1 MVMIAPNEA
10 RLPRIDEP
18 PPNLAL
24 MVIGR
29 ALAQAYGEVG
39 ARPLPEPLARIVLQI
54 EHREVCN
61 AYDARSIG

>member
-1 MVMIAPNEA
+1 MVMIGSDEVH
-10 RLPRIDEP
+10 LPRINEP

-39 ARPLPEPLARIVLQI
+39 ARPLPEDLGHILLQI
-54 EHREVCN
+54 EEREVCE
-61 AYDARSIG
+61 AYDARPIQ

>member
-1 MVMIAPNEA
+1 
-10 RLPRIDEP
+10 
-18 PPNLAL
+18 

-29 ALAQAYGEVG
+29 ALAQAYGPVG

-54 EHREVCN
+54 EEREVCN